1 MLIAAAAAILI
12 FLTGFSFWLTQ
23 RVLGDAQREDQLN
36 RFSTEL
42 TEFMEMLRT
51 AESSQRGYLITES
64 PEYLEPYNQM
74 SPQLL
79 SLARELETK
88 APSRSAAQAAAAIIE
103 PLSEKLEEM
112 QQTIDFMKSGEK
124 ESAVARLKS
133 GFGRRLTDEI
143 ESQVRKVQEDGRSA
157 IQAEEAKTRFLE
169 KIKTGIDGIGA
180 ALILTFSFLSL
191 SLLLRSNAA
200 IEEAQQA
207 LAKANFELEATVAQ
221 RTGALT
227 RANQEIQ
234 RFAYIV
240 SHDLRSPLVN
250 IMGFTAELENLR
262 DELFKGS
269 ESTEGKAIPA
279 HFRNDFDES
288 IGFIRSSIGRMD
300 RLIAAILG
308 ISREG
313 TRPLSK
319 EHVDSQALV
328 RGLLD
333 GMEHQIRAK
342 RVTVETSQLPAA
354 MTDRMALEQ
363 IFANLIENAI
373 KFLKPE
379 GGGKVAVTGKISGN
393 EIIYTVSDNGR
404 GIDPKD
410 HQRIFELFRRA
421 GPQDVPGEG
430 MGLAYVSAL
439 VRRLGGTIAVESE
452 LGRGS
457 IFKLTL
463 QRSMAHR
470 DRREP

>member
-1 MLIAAAAAILI
+1 MLVAAAAAILI
-12 FLTGFSFWLTQ
+12 FLTAFSFWLTE

-36 RFSTEL
+36 KFSTEL
-42 TEFMEMLRT
+42 TEFMETLRT
-51 AESSQRGYLITES
+51 AESSQRGYLIAGS
-64 PEYLEPYNQM
+64 PEFLDPYNQA
-74 SPQLL
+74 SPQLVP
-79 SLARELETK
+79 LAQELATK
-88 APSRSAAQAAAAIIE
+88 APSKSAAQAAAAIIE

-112 QQTIDFMKSGEK
+112 RQTINLMKVGQK
-124 ESAVARLKS
+124 ESAVERLKD
-133 GFGRRLTDEI
+133 GFGRKLTAEI
-143 ESQVRKVQEDGRSA
+143 ESRVREIQDDGRSA
-157 IQAEEAKTRFLE
+157 IQAEEAKTRLLE
-169 KIKTGIDGIGA
+169 KIKAGIDAIGA

-191 SLLLRSNAA
+191 ALLLRSNAA
-200 IEEAQQA
+200 TEEAQQA

-221 RTGALT
+221 RTAALT

-262 DELFKGS
+262 DELFKGA
-269 ESTEGKAIPA
+269 EGQSIPA
-279 HFRNDFDES
+279 HFRSDFDES

-300 RLIAAILG
+300 RLITAILS

-313 TRPLSK
+313 SRPLST
-319 EHVDSQALV
+319 EHVDTQALV
-328 RGLLD
+328 QGLFD
-333 GMEHQIRAK
+333 GIEHQIRAK
-342 RVTVETSQLPAA
+342 GVTVEAGLLPSIV
-354 MTDRMALEQ
+354 TDRMALEQ

-379 GGGKVAVTGKISGN
+379 GGGKVTVTGKVSGN
-393 EIIYTVSDNGR
+393 EVIYTVSDNGR

-430 MGLAYVSAL
+430 MGLAFVSAL

-463 QRSMAHR
+463 TRSMAHR

>member
-1 MLIAAAAAILI
+1 MLVAAAAAILI
-12 FLTGFSFWLTQ
+12 FLTAFSFWLTQ

-36 RFSTEL
+36 KFSTEL
-42 TEFMEMLRT
+42 TEFMETLRT
-51 AESSQRGYLITES
+51 AESSQRGYLIAGS
-64 PEYLEPYNQM
+64 PEFLDPYNQA
-74 SPQLL
+74 SPQLVP
-79 SLARELETK
+79 LAQELATK
-88 APSRSAAQAAAAIIE
+88 APSKSTAQAAAAIIE

-112 QQTIDFMKSGEK
+112 RQTINLMKVGQK
-124 ESAVARLKS
+124 ESAVERLKD
-133 GFGRRLTDEI
+133 GFGRKLTAEI
-143 ESQVRKVQEDGRSA
+143 ESRVRQIQDDGRSA
-157 IQAEEAKTRFLE
+157 IQAEEAKTKLLE
-169 KIKTGIDGIGA
+169 KIKAGIDAIGA

-200 IEEAQQA
+200 TEEAQQA

-221 RTGALT
+221 RTAALT

-262 DELFKGS
+262 DELFKGA
-269 ESTEGKAIPA
+269 EGQSFPA
-279 HFRNDFDES
+279 HFRSDFDEL

-300 RLIAAILG
+300 RLITAILS

-313 TRPLSK
+313 SRPLST
-319 EHVDSQALV
+319 EHVDTQALV
-328 RGLLD
+328 QGLFD
-333 GMEHQIRAK
+333 GIEHQIRAK
-342 RVTVETSQLPAA
+342 GVTVEAGLLPSIV
-354 MTDRMALEQ
+354 TDRMALEQ

-379 GGGKVAVTGKISGN
+379 GGGKVTVTGKVSGN
-393 EIIYTVSDNGR
+393 EVIYTVSDNGR

-430 MGLAYVSAL
+430 MGLAFVSAL
-439 VRRLGGTIAVESE
+439 VRRLGGTIAVELE

-463 QRSMAHR
+463 PRSMAHR